1 MHRYIVWITGA
12 GYTARDAIVHAENLV
27 AAYHAAQDLCDEG
40 ESVQA
45 VNHA

>member
-1 MHRYIVWITGA
+1 MHRYIVWITGWN
-12 GYTARDAIVHAENLV
+12 TARDAIVHAENLV